1 MLEDHAIVQREG
13 FRVPLIGILPTAVL
27 ETCDLCG
34 DQFPLGRVML
44 CGSQMLC
51 DKCRMAQDDETPDY
65 LSAD

>member
-1 MLEDHAIVQREG
+1 MLEDHAI
-13 FRVPLIGILPTAVL
+13 VL